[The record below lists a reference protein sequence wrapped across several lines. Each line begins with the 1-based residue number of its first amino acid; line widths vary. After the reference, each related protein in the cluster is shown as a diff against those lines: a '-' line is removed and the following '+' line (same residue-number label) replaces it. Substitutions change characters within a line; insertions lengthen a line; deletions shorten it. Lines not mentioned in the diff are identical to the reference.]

1 MIETTRLKLRHFADH
16 HRSPFAEMHA
26 DPEVMAD
33 LGGPIDN
40 VESDLKFA
48 RYLAAQ
54 AEHGVARWAVE
65 DVEGNFLG
73 YCGVMPRMD
82 PKHPLGS
89 HYEVGWR
96 FRRGVWGNGYAFES
110 ARAALSHA
118 IHDIGLDQI
127 VSYTSVDNLRSQSV
141 MRKLALVRDSS
152 RDFTIRTSTSRP
164 WQGLVWLVP
173 VESWPRS

>member
-65 DVEGNFLG
+65 DVNGNFLG

-96 FRRGVWGNGYAFES
+96 FRRAAWGNGYAFEN

-118 IHDIGLDQI
+118 IHDIRLDQI
-127 VSYTSVDNLRSQSV
+127 VSYTGGDNLRSQSV
-141 MRKLALVRDSS
+141 MRKLGLVRDSS
-152 RDFTIRTSTSRP
+152 RDFTIRTSRP

-173 VESWPRS
+173 VGSWPRS